1 MAILSRLLTAGL
13 TLLSLGASAQGSDA
27 AVSSTLDADLKRT
40 ADAYLRARQPDL
52 FRQDAGWTIA
62 KGMGKT
68 WDLTYRAA
76 PKESGK
82 AHLSAVLQLSS
93 EGKEVLKENITVLR
107 SDWDILASALAAP
120 DDLKLI
126 AETAA
131 RNYGAFDPALP
142 WVMWDSKDWI
152 SWNRRYRLYAVKYF
166 DVTADGWLL
175 AQKRP
180 DGSFGGGANVLLAKK
195 NHRVLKV
202 FFEK

>member
-1 MAILSRLLTAGL
+1 
-13 TLLSLGASAQGSDA
+13 
-27 AVSSTLDADLKRT
+27 
-40 ADAYLRARQPDL
+40 L
-52 FRQDAGWTIA
+52 FRHDAGWTIA

-93 EGKEVLKENITVLR
+93 EGKEVLKENISVLR
-107 SDWDILASALAAP
+107 SDWDILSFARPAP
-120 DDLKLI
+120 DDLKQI

-131 RNYGAFDPALP
+131 RNYGAFDPSLA

-166 DVTADGWLL
+166 DVTDDGWLL
-175 AQKRP
+175 AQKRS

-195 NHRVLKV
+195 NKRVLKV